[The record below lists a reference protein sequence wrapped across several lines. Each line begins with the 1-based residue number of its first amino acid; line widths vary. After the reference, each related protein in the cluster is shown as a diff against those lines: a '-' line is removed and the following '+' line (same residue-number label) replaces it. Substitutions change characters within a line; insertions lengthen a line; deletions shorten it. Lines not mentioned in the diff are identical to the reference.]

1 VQAKLFTAIRK
12 FFVVGNLAE
21 FKRVFPPHLLLV
33 MYYLMKKRFA
43 LGVFADGRPPNPE
56 TI

>member
-1 VQAKLFTAIRK
+1 MQAKLLRMFRK

-33 MYYLMKKRFA
+33 MYFLMKKRLA
-43 LGVFADGRPPNPE
+43 LGVLSDGNPPYPAA
-56 TI
+56 I